1 MRRLNTVRTGYLYV
15 IGGSLLLS
23 GGVLM
28 VLQAVVSFLYSQHSA
43 DSGAFTVRL
52 LHWMINHI
60 GRLPLAVI
68 LFTALSGSFFLLRS
82 QKLSDDFKALLR
94 ASDELAANGFFK
106 ELEVST
112 GGELGRLAANLRKLN
127 KGQQTKLTGTAEI
140 ESAAAEEAGWGS
152 EESMA
157 LILRMKTLLRLLDEL
172 KAAEGEAVQVDAVR
186 REAAGLE
193 RFLVDLIAKC

>member
-28 VLQAVVSFLYSQHSA
+28 VLQAVVSFLYSRHSA
-43 DSGAFTVRL
+43 GSGAFIVRL

-68 LFTALSGSFFLLRS
+68 LFTALSGGFFLLRS

-94 ASDELAANGFFK
+94 ASEELAANGFFR

-127 KGQQTKLTGTAEI
+127 KEI
-140 ESAAAEEAGWGS
+140 EPADAEEAGWSS

-172 KAAEGEAVQVDAVR
+172 KAAEGEAVQVDAVK

-193 RFLVDLIAKC
+193 RFLVNLIAKC

>member
-1 MRRLNTVRTGYLYV
+1 M
-15 IGGSLLLS
+15 LLS

-28 VLQAVVSFLYSQHSA
+28 VLQAVVSFLYSRHSA
-43 DSGAFTVRL
+43 GSGAFIVRL

-68 LFTALSGSFFLLRS
+68 LFTALSGGFFLLRS

-94 ASDELAANGFFK
+94 ASEELAANGFFR

-127 KGQQTKLTGTAEI
+127 KEI
-140 ESAAAEEAGWGS
+140 EPADAEEAGWSS

-172 KAAEGEAVQVDAVR
+172 KAAEGEAVQVDAVK

-193 RFLVDLIAKC
+193 RFLVNLIAKC

>member
-1 MRRLNTVRTGYLYV
+1 MLLEEACCSAVVFLWCCRRWFPFYIRGIARIPGLYSPLIALDNQSYRQVAFGSNSFYRSFRRL
-15 IGGSLLLS
+15 
-23 GGVLM
+23 
-28 VLQAVVSFLYSQHSA
+28 
-43 DSGAFTVRL
+43 
-52 LHWMINHI
+52 
-60 GRLPLAVI
+60 
-68 LFTALSGSFFLLRS
+68 FLLRS
-82 QKLSDDFKALLR
+82 QKLSDDFKALLQ

-140 ESAAAEEAGWGS
+140 ESADAEEAGWSS

-172 KAAEGEAVQVDAVR
+172 KAAEGEAVQVDAVK

-193 RFLVDLIAKC
+193 RFLVNLIAKC

>member
-1 MRRLNTVRTGYLYV
+1 LYI

-28 VLQAVVSFLYSQHSA
+28 VLQAVVSFLYSWHSA
-43 DSGAFTVRL
+43 DSGAFLVHL
-52 LHWMINHI
+52 VHWMINHI

-68 LFTALSGSFFLLRS
+68 LFATLSGGLFLLRS
-82 QKLSDDFKALLR
+82 QKLSDDVKALLR
-94 ASDELAANGFFK
+94 ASDELAANGFFR

-127 KGQQTKLTGTAEI
+127 KGQQTILTGTAEN
-140 ESAAAEEAGWGS
+140 ESADAEEAGWSS

-172 KAAEGEAVQVDAVR
+172 KAAEGEGVQVDAVK

-193 RFLVDLIAKC
+193 RFLVNLIAKC